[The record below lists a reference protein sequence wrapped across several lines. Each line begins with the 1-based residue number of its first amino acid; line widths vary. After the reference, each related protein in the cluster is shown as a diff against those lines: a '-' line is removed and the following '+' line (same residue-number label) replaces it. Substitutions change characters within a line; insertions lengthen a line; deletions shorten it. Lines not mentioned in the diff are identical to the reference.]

1 MISNVSTGLFKD
13 QGVESAIVAAD
24 LIGLLQQQSMEV
36 VKDGQSSAQPTPQ
49 SASVAD
55 LSEHG
60 PQFKKKDVV
69 DVQSRMTAGMNKP
82 GGVGRITKI
91 RIENT
96 SNPGHYCPS
105 ISHTILSNF
114 CDGEYDRKC
123 KMLLTIFML
132 TAAVI
137 ETRKIIWTAIR
148 TIYIINFLLMY
159 KNKICRT

>member
-69 DVQSRMTAGMNKP
+69 DGENIFRLQSWMIMEQ
-82 GGVGRITKI
+82 VLLI
-91 RIENT
+91 RN
-96 SNPGHYCPS
+96 
-105 ISHTILSNF
+105 
-114 CDGEYDRKC
+114 R
-123 KMLLTIFML
+123 
-132 TAAVI
+132 
-137 ETRKIIWTAIR
+137 
-148 TIYIINFLLMY
+148 
-159 KNKICRT
+159 